1 MIVIYSIQVKSG
13 KDTAE
18 LQCRVTTKVSGSY
31 AVAFKIITTTIP
43 RKTFAKLLTRKTL
56 PAGNIETQ
64 IKENIRALFKQRVTI
79 AIEKTKTP
87 GKKGAAPRSVLK
99 KGGGP
104 MQPPPMLS
112 YESMGGSGSGRGM
125 AGKSGEGRMGKRAA
139 KSMQAENDF
148 ITYDVLYGTN
158 RQRNANRKDLN
169 DYYGGSLQQK
179 LEVGLCQVSI
189 PKGRR
194 HRTGNIERPSWFT
207 SLFFGESPKKH
218 VTILSIQPKST
229 DDYIKVLKEKLGQ
242 SDGRD
247 AILFIHGYN
256 NSFAESLRRAA
267 QIGYDLSFDGPVL
280 AFTWPSKGTVQG
292 YLSDVDSATLS
303 GKYLKEFLETS
314 LLNTKINRLHIIAHS
329 MGNVVLTEA
338 LLQLQNYPLPE
349 LHQIILAAP
358 DIDQAIFIQKIMPTM
373 CRTTTPPRITLYA
386 SSNDKALAVSSK
398 IRSLQP
404 RLGMAGDHLFITDG
418 IETIDASEVDT
429 NWLGHGYFAE
439 TKTLINDIFLVL
451 KGMPP
456 DERILVRQQKHTQ
469 GGKKPFWIL
478 HR

>member
-1 MIVIYSIQVKSG
+1 MMAIYSIRVKSG
-13 KDTAE
+13 KELAE
-18 LQCRVTTKVSGSY
+18 LQCRVIHKVAGNYSVS
-31 AVAFKIITTTIP
+31 FKIIAATIP
-43 RKTFAKLLTRKTL
+43 RKTFAKLLKLKSL
-56 PAGNIETQ
+56 PAGNVEMLM
-64 IKENIRALFKQRVTI
+64 KEKIRSLFRARVIITI
-79 AIEKTKTP
+79 QKVKAP
-87 GKKGAAPRSVLK
+87 VKKGSAQGRAVK
-99 KGGGP
+99 KARPTPLTTEFPLEGA
-104 MQPPPMLS
+104 
-112 YESMGGSGSGRGM
+112 GRGEGV
-125 AGKSGEGRMGKRAA
+125 AARSEEGKMGKRAA
-139 KSMQAENDF
+139 KMVRAESDF

-158 RQRNANRKDLN
+158 RLPNSNKTDLN
-169 DYYGGSLQQK
+169 NYYSGSLQQK

-194 HRTGNIERPSWFT
+194 HTSGNIERPSWFT
-207 SLFFGESPKKH
+207 NLFFGESPKRH
-218 VTILSIQPKST
+218 VTILSIQTKST
-229 DDYIKVLKEKLGQ
+229 AEYVSLLKDKLDQ

-247 AILFIHGYN
+247 ALLFIHGYN

-280 AFTWPSKGTVQG
+280 AFTWPSRGTVKG

-303 GKYLKEFLETS
+303 GKYLQEFLETS
-314 LLNTKINRLHIIAHS
+314 LLNTKVNRLHIIAHS

-349 LHQIILAAP
+349 INQIILAAP
-358 DIDQAIFIQKIMPTM
+358 DIDQAIFIQKIMPRM
-373 CRTTTPPRITLYA
+373 CRTTIPPRITLYA
-386 SSNDKALAVSSK
+386 SSNDKALLVSSK

-404 RLGMAGDHLFITDG
+404 RLGMGGEHLFITDG

-429 NWLGHGYFAE
+429 DWLGHGYFAE

-456 DERILVRQQKHTQ
+456 DKRILVKQQKQTHAGQ
-469 GGKKPFWIL
+469 KPFWIL